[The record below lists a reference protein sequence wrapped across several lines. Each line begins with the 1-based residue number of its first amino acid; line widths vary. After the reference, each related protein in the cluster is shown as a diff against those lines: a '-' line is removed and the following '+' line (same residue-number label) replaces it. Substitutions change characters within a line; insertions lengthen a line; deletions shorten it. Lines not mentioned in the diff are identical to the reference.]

1 MNSASIVDEATIVCL
16 VFFQDTAPLARRKI
30 YHKVDFLVSTQL
42 ANFKSE

>member
-1 MNSASIVDEATIVCL
+1 MNYASIVDETTIVCL

-42 ANFKSE
+42 ANFESE